1 MGHDKSFLPEILE
14 NGNTLLRAIHY
25 PANPPKNQTW
35 AAAHTDINL
44 FTILPRATASGLQV
58 KGKDGQWITVH
69 VPENAFIVNGGD
81 MLRHLSNGE
90 FRSSV
95 HRVISMD
102 EGGER
107 YSMVM
112 FVHPRS
118 EVDLTPRAENIARTG
133 GEQKFASCTVWEL
146 LFERLAD
153 LGLAGPSMLQPLGES
168 GFLERQIQIGNASPE
183 AMLAV
188 HQAGFASADV
198 ENYLSEQGLLHQ
210 SDK

>member
-1 MGHDKSFLPEILE
+1 
-14 NGNTLLRAIHY
+14 
-25 PANPPKNQTW
+25 
-35 AAAHTDINL
+35 
-44 FTILPRATASGLQV
+44 TASGLQV

-90 FRSSV
+90 FRSSI
-95 HRVISMD
+95 HRVISPE
-102 EGGER
+102 EGLER
-107 YSMVM
+107 FSMVM
-112 FVHPRS
+112 FVQPRH
-118 EVDLTPRAENIARTG
+118 EVDLTPRPENIARTG
-133 GEQKFASCTVWEL
+133 GVQKFASCVVWEL
-146 LFERLAD
+146 LFERFSD
-153 LGLAGPSMLQPLGES
+153 LGLAGPSILQPLGES
-168 GFLERQIQIGNASPE
+168 GFLERQIQIGNASPD